1 MLWVVWM
8 MISYA
13 YLILVWNDNV
23 TWCTNIIYDVKVL
36 ILSSSNKHGRE
47 PRTCSASLGRFGA
60 RRFGWWFGEFAS
72 THLSAICACSVMQ
85 ALERGPGWGSQSQKN
100 RRQNIMH
107 MEPESSQASAQ
118 QEKQEFV
125 WNRSIMSSRLNIK
138 IGDDEFFHPF
148 PARTEMKIKSND
160 LYEK

>member
-1 MLWVVWM
+1 MAANHEPVRRVW
-8 MISYA
+8 
-13 YLILVWNDNV
+13 
-23 TWCTNIIYDVKVL
+23 
-36 ILSSSNKHGRE
+36 
-47 PRTCSASLGRFGA
+47 GRFGA

-118 QEKQEFV
+118 QENQDFV
-125 WNRSIMSSRLNIK
+125 WNRSIMSSKLNIK